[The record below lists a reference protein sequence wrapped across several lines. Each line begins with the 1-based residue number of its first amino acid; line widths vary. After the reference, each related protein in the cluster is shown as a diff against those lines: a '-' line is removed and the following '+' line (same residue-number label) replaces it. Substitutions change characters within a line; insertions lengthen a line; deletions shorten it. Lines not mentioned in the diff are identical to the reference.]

1 MIWGEPSDMNKS
13 NVLSGSPPNRCC
25 FFAVWQ
31 KKSNEIRMDIKV
43 YLKYSKIQW
52 LMIDTTIF
60 PCLTAINWGSKG
72 SKPRTDRQTHLFLFI
87 RSASEEGDELM
98 NAQISRTVNGQVRCT
113 AQMDWAPGEFMIEW
127 VHFLHASSK
136 KTFLC
141 FGTSVFLEVHTW
153 YIWENSVFHFKFLE
167 RVTTQVDDCRFWDD
181 PLTDWWSSW
190 GGILRMA
197 LCKWWLHWH
206 VG

>member
-1 MIWGEPSDMNKS
+1 
-13 NVLSGSPPNRCC
+13 
-25 FFAVWQ
+25 
-31 KKSNEIRMDIKV
+31 MDIKV

-72 SKPRTDRQTHLFLFI
+72 SKPRTDRQTHPFLFI

-136 KTFLC
+136 KNILMFWNISFLGSTYLIYLREFC
-141 FGTSVFLEVHTW
+141 VPFQILGTGDH
-153 YIWENSVFHFKFLE
+153 
-167 RVTTQVDDCRFWDD
+167 
-181 PLTDWWSSW
+181 SSW
-190 GGILRMA
+190 RLQILGWSLNWLVKQLGWDPANGSLQMMA
-197 LCKWWLHWH
+197 PLACWLEGKHRSISLK
-206 VG
+206 